1 MYDLVLHLIYLDN
14 FSEEKTNKTS
24 LGEEIPFPSDFQ
36 VIFSASLAPRRGTKW
51 SPYPAPG
58 ALLWVEACV
67 QFFGCTRPAEG
78 CQID

>member
-24 LGEEIPFPSDFQ
+24 LGKEIPFPPNFQ
-36 VIFSASLAPRRGTKW
+36 VIFSASPAPWRGTKW
-51 SPYPAPG
+51 SPHPAPA

-67 QFFGCTRPAEG
+67 QFFGCARPAEG